1 MTVKGS
7 KQYRSIVVPYRPLHR
22 LLWIAAATVFV
33 CLLAI
38 GSFWFGYRDAQRDYR
53 LAIDE
58 WTELRT
64 LTTQQAEQL
73 QALNQQVSSTRK
85 GSEIDNQ
92 TIEGLRQEILALNE
106 QIAQLEQSNHLYRQ
120 LMEPEKNRQGINI
133 SSWLVTELPEP
144 RHYQFELVLQHLSVE
159 HRVVSGRL
167 SVTLTGSENGVS
179 KSYSLDKLSTDIQKP
194 DIPVKLRFYQ
204 TLSGKLVLPDGFQPV
219 RVEVTAETA
228 GGKPVTAS
236 FDWNARKSFH

>member
-22 LLWIAAATVFV
+22 LLWIAAATICV

-58 WTELRT
+58 WTQLQE

-73 QALNQQVSSTRK
+73 QMLSQQVSSTRK
-85 GSEIDNQ
+85 GSEIDHQ
-92 TIEGLRQEILALNE
+92 TMEGLRQEILVLNE
-106 QIAQLEQSNHLYRQ
+106 QITQLEQSNHFYRQ
-120 LMEPEKNRQGINI
+120 LMEPEKNRQGLNI
-133 SSWLVTELPEP
+133 SSWQVTELAEP
-144 RHYQFELVLQHLSVE
+144 RHYQFELVVQHLSVE
-159 HRVVSGRL
+159 HRIVSGRL
-167 SVTLTGSENGVS
+167 SVTLTGNENGAS
-179 KSYSLDKLSTDIQKP
+179 KSYSLDQLSADIQKP

-204 TLSGKLVLPDGFQPV
+204 TLSGKLVLPEGFEPV
-219 RVEVTAETA
+219 RVEVMAETS

-236 FDWNARKSFH
+236 FDWAARKSFH